1 MSQPITA
8 SETVVKFE
16 SDGLKLSGIVR
27 VPERVAQGERLPAFI
42 VLHGFGSNKNA
53 GNVLAPCDM
62 LGAMGYLTLRFDMRG
77 CGESEGERG
86 SVICLEEVSDTRNAL
101 TFLATR
107 PQVDPKRIALIGSSF
122 GAAVSLYT
130 AGVDTRVAAV
140 ISSGGWG
147 HGERKFRGQH
157 PTPEGWARFTAMLE
171 EGGRYRERTGKS
183 LMVPRYDIVPIPE
196 HLRKNVVANSIQE
209 FPTETAQS
217 MFDFRAE
224 DVIAN
229 VAPRPVLLLH
239 SAEDSVTPTE
249 QSIELFRRAG
259 QPADLH
265 LFAETDHFMFAE
277 GNERVHTVIV
287 DWLAKYFPANAFSHV
302 GGENLHVQSSPH
314 GDCTVLDFRC

>member
-1 MSQPITA
+1 MTSSVSA
-8 SETVVKFE
+8 SETCVKFT
-16 SDGLKLSGIVR
+16 SDGLQLSGIVR
-27 VPERVAQGERLPAFI
+27 VPAAAPQAERIPAFI

-62 LGAMGYLTLRFDMRG
+62 LDAMGYVTLRFDMRG

-86 SVICLEEVSDTRNAL
+86 RVICLEQVSDTRNAV
-101 TFLATR
+101 TFLATQL
-107 PQVDPKRIALIGSSF
+107 PVDPKRIALIGSSF

-130 AGVDTRVAAV
+130 AGVDQRVAAV
-140 ISSGGWG
+140 VSSGGWG

-157 PTPEGWARFTAMLE
+157 PTPEAWARFTAMLE
-171 EGGRYRERTGKS
+171 QGRHHRERTGRS

-196 HLRKNVVANSIQE
+196 RLRKNVVADSIQE
-209 FPTETAQS
+209 FPAETAQS

-224 DVIAN
+224 DVVAN
-229 VAPRPVLLLH
+229 ISPRPLLLLH

-259 QPADLH
+259 QPTDLH

-277 GNERVHTVIV
+277 GNERVRGVIAR
-287 DWLAKYFPANAFSHV
+287 WLAKYFPAQAASQAAAGNV
-302 GGENLHVQSSPH
+302 GQCAS
-314 GDCTVLDFRC
+314 